1 MHPRVFIPAIAACL
15 SVAPLVAAGA
25 QSSPAPAAEVPT
37 STQAGVY
44 TAQQAARGRN
54 VYAGICSSCHST
66 STHTGAPFF
75 SRWGG
80 QPISELYGLIS
91 ETMPQMEP
99 ASLSKQEYIDVV
111 AYLLQLNRM
120 PAGEKELTADPAL
133 LRAIRIDTAAA
144 APPDRSR
151 R

>member
-1 MHPRVFIPAIAACL
+1 MHPRVFIRAIVACL
-15 SVAPLVAAGA
+15 SVAPLAAIGA
-25 QSSPAPAAEVPT
+25 QSSPTPASKVPT

-54 VYAGICSSCHST
+54 VYAGVCSSCHST
-66 STHTGAPFF
+66 STHTGPPFF

-120 PAGEKELTADPAL
+120 PAGEKELKADPAL
-133 LRAIRIDTAAA
+133 LKAIRIDTAAA
-144 APPDRSR
+144 TPPDRTR

>member
-1 MHPRVFIPAIAACL
+1 MQLRASTLLLVACL
-15 SVAPLVAAGA
+15 SGAPLAATGA

-133 LRAIRIDTAAA
+133 LKAIRIDTAAA